1 MALLSVNVN
10 KIALLRNSRGA
21 DFPNVLKVSQDL
33 VKCGADGI
41 TIHPRPDERHIKYE
55 DAYILKEALDV
66 ELNIEGYPT
75 EDFLNM
81 VCEVKPAQCTLV
93 PDPPEALTSN
103 AGWDCRNNIEFLQ
116 SVTQRLRENGV
127 RSSIFLN
134 PAPEQV
140 SYAVDCGTDR
150 IELYTEG
157 YASSYGQKNQAE
169 LFAWYKS
176 TAEIATKAGLGVNA
190 GHDLSLENLAFFDQH
205 ISGLLEVSIGHALVV
220 EMLYEGM
227 ETVIGKYKEILQG

>member
-1 MALLSVNVN
+1 
-10 KIALLRNSRGA
+10 
-21 DFPNVLKVSQDL
+21 
-33 VKCGADGI
+33 
-41 TIHPRPDERHIKYE
+41 
-55 DAYILKEALDV
+55 
-66 ELNIEGYPT
+66 
-75 EDFLNM
+75 M

-93 PDPPEALTSN
+93 PDPPEALTSS

-116 SVTQRLRENGV
+116 GVTQRLRQNGV

-134 PAPEQV
+134 PDPEQV

-169 LFAWYKS
+169 LFAWYKN

-190 GHDLSLENLAFFDQH
+190 GHDLNLENLAFFDQH